1 MAPEI
6 RYVQEPLNTVKRLV
20 EYSVVL
26 NAARNNIRE
35 DVECKCGCP
44 VPMRHHIFTHCGVL
58 NTNIRPPRFIRELIG
73 FLAKNPT
80 AFGFANAPRGDG

>member
-35 DVECKCGCP
+35 DRLTKMGTRHP
-44 VPMRHHIFTHCGVL
+44 NMRVKATV
-58 NTNIRPPRFIRELIG
+58 
-73 FLAKNPT
+73 
-80 AFGFANAPRGDG
+80 AN